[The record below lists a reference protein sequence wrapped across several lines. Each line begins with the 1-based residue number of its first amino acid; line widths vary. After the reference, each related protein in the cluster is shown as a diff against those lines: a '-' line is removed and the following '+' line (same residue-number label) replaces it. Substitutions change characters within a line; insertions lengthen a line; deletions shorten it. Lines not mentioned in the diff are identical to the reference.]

1 MELPYVGLLTGSG
14 GKRSSQ
20 SRPQTFLP
28 DGNREAFQISLPHRL
43 RGDFR
48 SFNHTQPGRP
58 RPVVVCVRFF
68 RNLCGY
74 TIFVGGLSVCRRGRK
89 ACASWMDVLE
99 YDDPPKE

>member
-28 DGNREAFQISLPHRL
+28 DGNREAFKSVYRTGFEATSGVSTTLSRA
-43 RGDFR
+43 
-48 SFNHTQPGRP
+48 RP
-58 RPVVVCVRFF
+58 RARFVCVRFF

-89 ACASWMDVLE
+89 GLRELDGRPGV
-99 YDDPPKE
+99 